1 MRVQF
6 ITHIFNNLIFKRE
19 METWDLTVLIYIFL
33 VTSEDEKFHGII
45 SHVLVLVETL
55 VHFSNAFIE

>member
-1 MRVQF
+1 
-6 ITHIFNNLIFKRE
+6 

-55 VHFSNAFIE
+55 VHFSNAFIDFFLSF